1 MLCPRLVAL
10 LLAAVIVS
18 GTELLPQQL
27 RSLIEAHQ
35 LDPATALAEL
45 MQLVREEHRQ
55 GFYAVLTGFRAY
67 SPHELSGLWL
77 HGDRYRPEQWLEQWR
92 RSLAEHATTEP
103 ATAA

>member
-1 MLCPRLVAL
+1 MVAL

-45 MQLVREEHRQ
+45 MQLVGEEHRQ

-67 SPHELSGLWL
+67 SPHALSGLWL
-77 HGDRYRPEQWLEQWR
+77 HGDRYRPEHWLEQWR
-92 RSLAEHATTEP
+92 NSLPAAAA
-103 ATAA
+103 ATAAAA